1 MRRVN
6 LSPLIAMVY
15 RQVKR
20 WFSARSRLVSTV
32 LNPLVWIIFLGL
44 GWGSVF
50 SASGFKGALP
60 GIPTPPGLSISDLV
74 QKYFNTIF
82 GGVDYLTFMV
92 SGMASMTVF
101 LASFIGG
108 ISVIWDKQFGYL
120 KETLVAPAS
129 RKLVIA
135 GRILGD
141 AIVTTV
147 QGLIV
152 ILLGFIIASGLRIA
166 GVGIALIYL
175 FLLAITFSSLGVV
188 IALKLSSVEG
198 FQMIV
203 NLLTMPLMFMS
214 GVFYPFTTMPS
225 WMQVIALYNP
235 LSYAVHAVRYWL
247 TGADVG
253 LSPMTPLNDL
263 LVLAAGATILLLAAG
278 FAFEKTSIEE

>member
-50 SASGFKGALP
+50 SASGFGGALP
-60 GIPTPPGLSISDLV
+60 GIPMPPGFSISDLI

-92 SGMASMTVF
+92 SGMASMAVF
-101 LASFIGG
+101 MASFIGG

-141 AIVTTV
+141 AIVTTI
-147 QGLIV
+147 QGLII

-175 FLLAITFSSLGVV
+175 FFLAITFSSLGVV

-203 NLLTMPLMFMS
+203 NLLTMPLMFVS
-214 GVFYPFTTMPS
+214 GVFYPFATMPS

-253 LSPMTPLNDL
+253 LSPMTPVNDL
-263 LVLAAGATILLLAAG
+263 LVLIAGAAILLLMAG

>member
-1 MRRVN
+1 
-6 LSPLIAMVY
+6 MVY

-50 SASGFKGALP
+50 SASGFGGALP
-60 GIPTPPGLSISDLV
+60 GIPMPPGFSISDLI

-92 SGMASMTVF
+92 SGMASMSVF
-101 LASFIGG
+101 MASFIGG

-141 AIVTTV
+141 AIVTTI
-147 QGLIV
+147 QGLII

-175 FLLAITFSSLGVV
+175 FFLAITFSSMGVV

-214 GVFYPFTTMPS
+214 GVFYPFATMPS

-253 LSPMTPLNDL
+253 LSSMTPVNDL
-263 LVLAAGATILLLAAG
+263 LVLIAGAAILLLMAG